1 MERMKELIALLN
13 KASESYYQKDETIIS
28 DYEFDKL
35 YDELLALENKYGVV
49 LSGSPTQK
57 VGYDVLSS
65 LKKVR
70 HKTKMLSLDKTKN
83 WDKLYDWLGDKE
95 GLLSF
100 KMDGLTIVLY
110 YENGELIQAV
120 TRGNGEIGE
129 DITHNARFFKN
140 IPIKISYKG
149 KLTIRGEGVISFL
162 EFERI
167 NKNLPPEEAYKNPRN
182 LCSGTVRQLNSKI
195 SADRNVMFFAFSM
208 VTDAGNNINFET
220 KLSELLYIKELG
232 FDTVFNKATT
242 KDSIRDDVKFFE
254 NKIKSLGY
262 ATDGLVLTYNNIK
275 YGKSLGATSKF
286 PKDSIAFKWADETE
300 NTILRKMIW
309 NTSRTGLINPVAL
322 FDPVEIEGTTVS
334 RASVHNLSIV
344 EELKLGIGDEIKV
357 YKANMIIPQILE
369 NITKSGTVKPPE
381 ACPVCGEKTKI
392 NEFNG
397 VKLVYCLNP
406 NCKAQL
412 VRSLSHY
419 TSRDAANI
427 EGLSEETIKKLVETG
442 ILDNY
447 TNIYRI
453 YQHEEIKDMEGLG
466 EKSFANIVSAI
477 EKSKDIELSNFIYA
491 LGISQMGLNNARILC
506 KSFDY
511 DIEKI
516 INATEE
522 DLIAINSFGSV
533 IAGSVVKYFSSKN
546 NIKLLR
552 NALSYIRIKS
562 AHLPSEDVLSGLGF
576 VITGDLK
583 YFKNRKE
590 LEALIESKGGGIASS
605 VSSKTSYLINNDLD
619 SESSKNKKAKE
630 LNIPI
635 ISEEELITE
644 ILKEKIKPD

>member
-13 KASESYYQKDETIIS
+13 EASESYYQKDESIMS

-35 YDELLALENKYGVV
+35 YDELCALEKEYGIV

-57 VGYDVLSS
+57 VGYDVVSS

-70 HKTKMLSLDKTKN
+70 HETKMLSLDKTKSL
-83 WDKLYDWLGDKE
+83 DKLYDWLGGNE

-140 IPIKISYKG
+140 IPLRMSYKG

-162 EFERI
+162 EFEKI

-182 LCSGTVRQLNSKI
+182 LCSGTVRQLSSKI

-208 VTDAGNNINFET
+208 VRDGEKNIDFKT
-220 KLSELLYIKELG
+220 KSSELLYIKELG
-232 FDTVFNKATT
+232 FDTVFNKITT
-242 KDSIRDDVKFFE
+242 KDSIYNDIKLFE
-254 NKIKSLGY
+254 EKIKDLGY
-262 ATDGLVLTYNNIK
+262 ATDGLVLTYNDIE
-275 YGKSLGATSKF
+275 YGSSLGRTSKF

-300 NTILRKMIW
+300 NTILRRMIW

-322 FDPVEIEGTTVS
+322 FDPVDIEGTTIS

-369 NITKSGTVKPPE
+369 NLTKSGTVKAPDV
-381 ACPVCGEKTKI
+381 CPVCKEKTKI
-392 NEFNG
+392 SELNG

-419 TSRDAANI
+419 ASRDAANI
-427 EGLSEETIKKLVETG
+427 EGLSEETIKKFVDAE

-447 TNIYRI
+447 TDIYRI
-453 YQHEEIKDMEGLG
+453 YSHEEIKDIEGFG
-466 EKSFANIVSAI
+466 EKSFANLVSAI
-477 EKSKDIELSNFIYA
+477 EKSRDMELPNFIYA
-491 LGISQMGLNNARILC
+491 LGINQMGLSNARILC

-522 DLIAINSFGSV
+522 ELIAINSFGNV
-533 IAGSVVKYFSSKN
+533 IAGSIVRYFSNKN
-546 NIKLLR
+546 NIRLLR
-552 NALSYIRIKS
+552 NALKYIRIKNTS
-562 AHLPSEDVLSGLGF
+562 VSSSDLLSGDTF

-583 YFKNRKE
+583 YFNNRKE
-590 LEALIESKGGGIASS
+590 LEALIESKGGKISSS
-605 VSSKTSYLINNDLD
+605 VSSKTSYLVNNDLN
-619 SESSKNKKAKE
+619 SGSSKNKKAKE
-630 LNIPI
+630 LSIPI
-635 ISEEELITE
+635 ISEDKLMVE
-644 ILKEKIKPD
+644 ILKESIKQD